1 MLDLRQ
7 DYGDA
12 SMMDEG
18 LDSSSSSSIS
28 ATTESLDGDSYDELS
43 KERQVMEGA
52 GEAEATALLGSPPDT
67 VTPKEHLSHSTSLGA
82 VTKKRGC

>member
-67 VTPKEHLSHSTSLGA
+67 VTPQEHLSHSTSLGA
-82 VTKKRGC
+82 VVQHN

>member
-52 GEAEATALLGSPPDT
+52 GEAEATALPGSPPDT
-67 VTPKEHLSHSTSLGA
+67 VTPQEHLSHSTSLGA
-82 VTKKRGC
+82 VVQLT